1 MRGQNAMGSLNVR
14 TARWVTKVL
23 WHGGGGGGEQRPVV
37 YRQTDL
43 FPFNLVKT
51 RRNVYSWWF
60 SLVVDCSKD
69 LNKSL
74 THEQIHR
81 N

>member
-1 MRGQNAMGSLNVR
+1 MRGQNAMGTLNVR
-14 TARWVTKVL
+14 IARRVTKVL
-23 WHGGGGGGEQRPVV
+23 WHGGEQRPAVH
-37 YRQTDL
+37 RQTDL